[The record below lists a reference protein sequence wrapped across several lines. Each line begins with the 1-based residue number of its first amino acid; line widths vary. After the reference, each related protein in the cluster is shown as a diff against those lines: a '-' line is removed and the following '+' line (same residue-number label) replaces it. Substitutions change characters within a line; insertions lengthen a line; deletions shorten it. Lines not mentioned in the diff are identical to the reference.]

1 MEADPMETV
10 NVIDK
15 FPDVAARLKGY
26 AEEHSREFYSPLK
39 VELPTPV
46 LAGRTGCA
54 AFAAL

>member
-1 MEADPMETV
+1 METV